1 MRRGACPTVLA
12 PMPTGDGLLL
22 RAPAGW
28 WGAGVLAGISD
39 AAARFGNGVV
49 EVTAR
54 GSVQIRGLDED
65 GAVQCAEALATLGI
79 TDAPP
84 VLADPLAAEE
94 ARGIAGEIAA
104 GWPAGLAPKTSV
116 VASST
121 RARPE

>member
-1 MRRGACPTVLA
+1 
-12 PMPTGDGLLL
+12 MPTGDGLLL

-65 GAVQCAEALATLGI
+65 GAVPVCRGAG
-79 TDAPP
+79 DARHHGR
-84 VLADPLAAEE
+84 AAGTRDPLAAEE
-94 ARGIAGEIAA
+94 ARAIAA
-104 GWPAGLAPKTSV
+104 AIVADWRGARAQDLGGGGRRRRAAPGRGGGGCT
-116 VASST
+116 A
-121 RARPE
+121 ARC